1 MSNMCIHMTCFP
13 RLRTS
18 SDATWARG
26 EVWSAKGFGALC
38 EMRKRAERSARRG
51 DLEAKIEGFHGRH
64 GDEDEPTTGTEP
76 VVCDKWYRR
85 EQCSIWD
92 HLSLHLGIATCI
104 FFFSLSI
111 CSGWSK
117 SICGLVCRGC
127 GVLGGVFGFLGIK
140 SALVA
145 SFPYRH
151 IYLH

>member
-1 MSNMCIHMTCFP
+1 MVDTAMKMNPPQELNQLYVINGIDGNNAPFETTCLFILASP
-13 RLRTS
+13 L
-18 SDATWARG
+18 
-26 EVWSAKGFGALC
+26 VF
-38 EMRKRAERSARRG
+38 
-51 DLEAKIEGFHGRH
+51 
-64 GDEDEPTTGTEP
+64 
-76 VVCDKWYRR
+76 
-85 EQCSIWD
+85 
-92 HLSLHLGIATCI
+92 